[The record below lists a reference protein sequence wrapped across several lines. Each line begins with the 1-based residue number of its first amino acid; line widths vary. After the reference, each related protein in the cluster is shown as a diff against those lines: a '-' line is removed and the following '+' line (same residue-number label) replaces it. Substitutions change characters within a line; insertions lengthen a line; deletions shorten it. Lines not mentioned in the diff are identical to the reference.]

1 MLMLLCGINVQAY
14 AFHVEYNATRGLAV
28 DFYMFMFKLFH
39 MYPHVLL
46 AV

>member
-1 MLMLLCGINVQAY
+1 MLMLRRINVQAC

-39 MYPHVLL
+39 MYSHVLL